1 MSERAELW
9 QRRFE
14 WPIAIAAL
22 TVIPILVIEDSDAGG
37 AWPAIASV
45 LNWCSWGV
53 FLAEVVVML
62 SVVPDRRA
70 WLLHHPLDVAI
81 VVLTPPF
88 VPLLGARLFR
98 LLRVLR
104 LLMGGVKLSRLLS
117 LDGIRVAGVIV
128 LTTVISGGAAFAA
141 AESQQGLSTWD
152 GVWWAITT
160 VTTVGYGEIKVE
172 SETGRVIAMLIML
185 VGIGFVAL
193 VTAFIAER
201 FVRKDVEGE
210 AATVGAKEDL
220 ILAELQR
227 LSAEVAALQAREDSP
242 PAGEGAE

>member
-1 MSERAELW
+1 VSAEQW
-9 QRRFE
+9 QKRFE

-22 TVIPILVIEDSDAGG
+22 AVIPILVIEDSDAGG
-37 AWPAIASV
+37 AWPAIAAV

-53 FLAEVVVML
+53 FLAEIVVML
-62 SVVPDRRA
+62 RVASDRRA

-88 VPLLGARLFR
+88 VPLLGVRLLR

-104 LLMGGVKLSRLLS
+104 LLMGGVKISRLLS
-117 LDGIRVAGVIV
+117 LDGIRVAGLVV
-128 LTTVISGGAAFAA
+128 LTTVICGGAAFAA
-141 AESQQGLSTWD
+141 VESQQGLSTWD
-152 GVWWAITT
+152 GVWWAVTT
-160 VTTVGYGEIKVE
+160 VTTVGYGEITVQ
-172 SETGRVIAMLIML
+172 SEAGRVIAMMIML

-210 AATVGAKEDL
+210 AASVGAKEDQ
-220 ILAELQR
+220 ILAELRR
-227 LSAEVAALQAREDSP
+227 LSAEVAALQAREDP
-242 PAGEGAE
+242 PPGDERAE

>member
-1 MSERAELW
+1 VSAERW
-9 QRRFE
+9 QKRFE

-22 TVIPILVIEDSDAGG
+22 AVIPVLIIEDSDAGG
-37 AWPAIASV
+37 AWPAVGAV

-53 FLAEVVVML
+53 FLAEIVVML
-62 SVVPDRRA
+62 RVASDRRA

-88 VPLLGARLFR
+88 VPLLGVRLLR

-104 LLMGGVKLSRLLS
+104 LLMGGVRLSRVLS
-117 LDGIRVAGVIV
+117 LDGIRVAGLIV
-128 LTTVISGGAAFAA
+128 LTTVICGGAAFAA
-141 AESQQGLSTWD
+141 VESQQGLSTWD

-160 VTTVGYGEIKVE
+160 VTTVGYGEITVQ
-172 SETGRVIAMLIML
+172 SEAGRVIAMMIML

-210 AATVGAKEDL
+210 AAAVGAKEDR
-220 ILAELQR
+220 ILEELAR
-227 LSAEVAALQAREDSP
+227 LRAEVAALQAREDP
-242 PAGEGAE
+242 PPGGERAE

>member
-1 MSERAELW
+1 MSQRAELW

-14 WPIAIAAL
+14 WPVAIAAL

-53 FLAEVVVML
+53 FLAEIVVML
-62 SVVPDRRA
+62 CVVSNRRA

-88 VPLLGARLFR
+88 VPLLGARLLR

-104 LLMGGVKLSRLLS
+104 LLMGGVMLSRLLS
-117 LDGIRVAGVIV
+117 LDGIRVAGLFV
-128 LTTVISGGAAFAA
+128 LTVVITGGAAFAA
-141 AESQQGLSTWD
+141 VESQQGLSTWD
-152 GVWWAITT
+152 GVWWAVTT
-160 VTTVGYGEIKVE
+160 VTTVGYGEIEVE
-172 SETGRVIAMLIML
+172 SEAGRVIAMMIMV

-201 FVRKDVEGE
+201 FVRRDVEE
-210 AATVGAKEDL
+210 ESATVGAKEEQ

-227 LSAEVAALQAREDSP
+227 LSAEVAALKARED
-242 PAGEGAE
+242 EK

>member
-1 MSERAELW
+1 MSQRAELW

-22 TVIPILVIEDSDAGG
+22 TVIPILIIEDSDAGG
-37 AWPAIASV
+37 AWPAIGAV

-53 FLAEVVVML
+53 FLAEIVVML
-62 SVVPDRRA
+62 SVVTDRRA

-88 VPLLGARLFR
+88 VPLLGARLLR

-117 LDGIRVAGVIV
+117 LDGIRVAGVFV
-128 LTTVISGGAAFAA
+128 LTVVIAGGSAFAA
-141 AESQQGLSTWD
+141 VESQQGLSTWD

-160 VTTVGYGEIKVE
+160 VTTVGYGEIGVE
-172 SETGRVIAMLIML
+172 SEAGRVIAVLIMF

-201 FVRKDVEGE
+201 FVRRDVEGE
-210 AATVGAKEDL
+210 AANVGAKEDR

-242 PAGEGAE
+242 PGGERAE

>member
-1 MSERAELW
+1 MSAEQW
-9 QRRFE
+9 QKRFE

-22 TVIPILVIEDSDAGG
+22 AVIPILVIEDSDAGG
-37 AWPAIASV
+37 AWPAIAAV

-53 FLAEVVVML
+53 FLAEIVVML
-62 SVVPDRRA
+62 RVASDRRA

-88 VPLLGARLFR
+88 VPLLGVRLLR

-104 LLMGGVKLSRLLS
+104 LLMGGVKISRLLS
-117 LDGIRVAGVIV
+117 LDGIRVAGLVV
-128 LTTVISGGAAFAA
+128 LTTVICGGAAFAA
-141 AESQQGLSTWD
+141 VESQQGLSTWD
-152 GVWWAITT
+152 GVWWAVTT
-160 VTTVGYGEIKVE
+160 VTTVGYGEITVQ
-172 SETGRVIAMLIML
+172 SEAGRVIAMMIML

-210 AATVGAKEDL
+210 AASVGAKEDQ
-220 ILAELQR
+220 ILAELRR
-227 LSAEVAALQAREDSP
+227 LSAEVAALQAREDP
-242 PAGEGAE
+242 PPGDERAE

>member
-1 MSERAELW
+1 MSAEQW

-22 TVIPILVIEDSDAGG
+22 TVIPILIIEDSNAGG
-37 AWPAIASV
+37 AWPAVAAV

-53 FLAEVVVML
+53 FLAEIVVML
-62 SVVPDRRA
+62 SVVTDRRD

-88 VPLLGARLFR
+88 VPLLGARLLR

-117 LDGIRVAGVIV
+117 LDGVRMAGVFV
-128 LTTVISGGAAFAA
+128 LTVVIAGGAAFVAV
-141 AESQQGLSTWD
+141 ESQQGLSTWD
-152 GVWWAITT
+152 GVWWAVTT
-160 VTTVGYGEIKVE
+160 VTTIGSGEIHPE
-172 SETGRVIAMLIML
+172 SDTGRVIAMLIMF

-193 VTAFIAER
+193 LTAFIAER
-201 FVRKDVEGE
+201 FVRKDVEEE
-210 AATVGAKEDL
+210 AATVGAKEDR
-220 ILAELQR
+220 ILTELQR
-227 LSAEVAALQAREDSP
+227 LSAEVAALKAREDSP
-242 PAGEGAE
+242 PGGEGAE

>member
-1 MSERAELW
+1 VSAEQW
-9 QRRFE
+9 QKRFE

-22 TVIPILVIEDSDAGG
+22 AVIPILVIEDSDAGG
-37 AWPAIASV
+37 AWPAIATV

-53 FLAEVVVML
+53 FLAEIVVML
-62 SVVPDRRA
+62 SVVRDRRA

-88 VPLLGARLFR
+88 VPLLGVRLLR

-104 LLMGGVKLSRLLS
+104 LLMGGIKLSRLLS
-117 LDGIRVAGVIV
+117 LDGIRVAGVFV
-128 LTTVISGGAAFAA
+128 LTVVIAGGAAFVAV
-141 AESQQGLSTWD
+141 ESQQGLSTWD
-152 GVWWAITT
+152 GVWWAVTT
-160 VTTVGYGEIKVE
+160 VTTVGSAEIGPE
-172 SETGRVIAMLIML
+172 SDTGRVIAMAIMF

-201 FVRKDVEGE
+201 FVRKDVEEE
-210 AATVGAKEDL
+210 AAAVGAVEDR

-227 LSAEVAALQAREDSP
+227 LSAEVAALQAREDP
-242 PAGEGAE
+242 PPGGERAE

>member
-22 TVIPILVIEDSDAGG
+22 AVIPILIIEDSDAGG
-37 AWPAIASV
+37 AWPTIASV

-53 FLAEVVVML
+53 FLAEIVVML
-62 SVVPDRRA
+62 SVVSDRRA

-88 VPLLGARLFR
+88 IPLLGARLLR

-104 LLMGGVKLSRLLS
+104 LLMGGVMLSRLLS
-117 LDGIRVAGVIV
+117 LDGVRVAGLFV
-128 LTTVISGGAAFAA
+128 LTVVISGGAAFAA
-141 AESQQGLSTWD
+141 VESQQGLSTWD

-172 SETGRVIAMLIML
+172 SEAGRVIAMMILV

-201 FVRKDVEGE
+201 FVRRDVEE
-210 AATVGAKEDL
+210 ESATVGAQEER

-227 LSAEVAALQAREDSP
+227 LSAEVAALKAREDSP
-242 PAGEGAE
+242 PGGERAE